1 MKQSSVLL
9 STPLILLVYGTG
21 GPAEGYPGMIND
33 LKDNIESAGIK
44 FLKKQKRRT
53 PRIVSFANMAAE
65 FLDDMARD
73 NVGLYAAQ
81 SAFFT
86 VLSAVPFLMIVILC
100 LKYFVDVNVASI
112 TMPIRNAFPEPVSTY
127 ISRIISEVFYR
138 SESLALLSA
147 TVITALWSSS
157 RGTMA
162 IYSGLN
168 CIFGY
173 VGIRNWLF
181 SRIASFFYNLLLLV
195 VIVAAVVILVFGNT
209 LMTFIDKEFVLAH
222 YLLLGIFKLKF
233 PIFFVL
239 FVLGFAALYT
249 FLPQRKAKYRSQLIG
264 AAATALGW
272 IGFSYIFSLYIMHYS
287 RYSFLYGSLTAIILL
302 MLWIYFCIYM
312 LLIGAEINKHIESGY
327 FRRMRQKVFRRREA
341 KTEN

>member
-1 MKQSSVLL
+1 
-9 STPLILLVYGTG
+9 
-21 GPAEGYPGMIND
+21 MIND
-33 LKDNIESAGIK
+33 LKDNIETVSTRL
-44 FLKKQKRRT
+44 FKKQARKT
-53 PRIVSFANMAAE
+53 PRTAHFVNMAAE
-65 FLDDMARD
+65 FIGDMGKD

-86 VLSAVPFLMIVILC
+86 VLSAVPFLMLVILC

-112 TMPIRNAFPEPVSTY
+112 TMPIRNAFPEPVSEY
-127 ISRIISEVFYR
+127 ISKIISEVFYR

-147 TVITALWSSS
+147 TVITAMWSSS

-195 VIVAAVVILVFGNT
+195 VIVATIVILIFGNT
-209 LMTFIDKEFVLAH
+209 LVTLIDKEFVLAH
-222 YLLLGIFKLKF
+222 YLLLGVFKLKF

-239 FVLGFAALYT
+239 FTLGFAALYT
-249 FLPQRKAKYRSQLIG
+249 FLPQRKTKYRSQLIG

-272 IGFSYIFSLYIMHYS
+272 IAFSYIFSLYIMHYS

-327 FRRMRQKVFRRREA
+327 FRRLRQKVFRRR
-341 KTEN
+341 KKR